1 MPDEQEVRWWR
12 TSPGV
17 IGMGAAV
24 ILTVLLALY
33 TSGLFRSRKLMATS
47 YFSNAGGLKQGAEVN
62 LDGIAIGTVKSV
74 TLTTSPELVKTP
86 VKVLMKLNAEYQ
98 TGLHTDST
106 ATITSLGALGDSA
119 IDINSREAVGP
130 PLRDGDT
137 LKAIANPSVLDAK
150 SFQTTINNMNAMVGR
165 FNTVVDQIETG
176 KGSIGQLMSNP
187 NLTNEARATI
197 AKAQDVATKLNGNTN
212 TVGKFI
218 HDTSVTEKLARIS
231 TNVQGLNAS
240 VAKLTGG
247 PLQANVTE
255 TQTHV
260 NSLAADLNA
269 GKGGLGMLMTDS
281 PLKKDLSGA
290 TAQTNALIAGIGEG
304 KGSAGKFV
312 AVGPVSV
319 DMTKLQTEASAL
331 ATMIRQNPTKYLTI
345 QVRIF

>member
-17 IGMGAAV
+17 MGIGAAV

-47 YFSNAGGLKQGAEVN
+47 YFANAGGLKPGAEVN

-86 VKVLMKLNAEYQ
+86 VKVVMKLNAKYQ
-98 TGLHTDST
+98 AGLHTDST

-119 IDINSREAVGP
+119 IDINSREAAGP

-150 SFQTTINNMNAMVGR
+150 AFQTTINNMNAMVGR
-165 FNTVVDQIETG
+165 FNTVVDEMETG
-176 KGSIGQLMSNP
+176 KGSLGQFITNP
-187 NLTNEARATI
+187 GLTNEAAGTVG
-197 AKAQDVATKLNGNTN
+197 KVKDVTTKLNGTTN

-218 HDTSVTEKLARIS
+218 HDPSVSKKLARIS
-231 TNVQGLNAS
+231 TNVQGVSAS

-247 PLQANVTE
+247 PLQGNLAE

-260 NSLAADLNA
+260 NSLTADLNA

-281 PLKKDLSGA
+281 SVKKDLSGA
-290 TAQTNALIAGIGEG
+290 TAQANTLIAGIGAG
-304 KGSAGKFV
+304 KGSAGKF
-312 AVGPVSV
+312 AAAGPVSV
-319 DMTKLQTEASAL
+319 DMTKLQAEASAL